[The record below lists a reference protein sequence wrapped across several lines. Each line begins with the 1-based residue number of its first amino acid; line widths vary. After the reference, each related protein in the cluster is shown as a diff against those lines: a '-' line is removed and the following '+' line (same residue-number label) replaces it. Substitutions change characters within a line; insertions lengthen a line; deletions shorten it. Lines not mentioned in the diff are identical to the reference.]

1 MVAAA
6 SRGGLLRKPDWM
18 SKVATVGPHLLA
30 IGYALV
36 VACATLL
43 PPGTD
48 LWLFVFDPDKL
59 ESRFVGR
66 SVVLGAFVGGLML
79 AIVAWRRRQLWMSR
93 LSLPLLGY
101 IAVCGIGLA
110 LLVLV
115 SQPPRYLGRVG
126 LGGLRDFAQDFN
138 ARHIVFYFGFAIVA
152 AFVWRRRVSLP
163 LIGVLLMAFGY
174 CLELT
179 QKFVP
184 DRTFR
189 ITDLL
194 SNGLGILLGLCWVY
208 LYDSLLGIR
217 GTRLSRLGRIRRRRG
232 VGRQSRARAAVQ
244 PRQS

>member
-1 MVAAA
+1 
-6 SRGGLLRKPDWM
+6 M

-59 ESRFVGR
+59 ESRLVGR

-101 IAVCGIGLA
+101 IAICGIGLA

-126 LGGLRDFAQDFN
+126 LGALRDFAQDFN
-138 ARHIVFYFGFAIVA
+138 ARHIVFYFGFAVVA
-152 AFVWRRRVSLP
+152 AFAWRRRVSPP

-194 SNGLGILLGLCWVY
+194 SNGLGVLLGLCWVY
-208 LYDSLLGIR
+208 LYDSLLGLR

-232 VGRQSRARAAVQ
+232 VGRQSRARAAAQ

>member
-126 LGGLRDFAQDFN
+126 LGALRDFAQDFN
-138 ARHIVFYFGFAIVA
+138 ARHIVFYFGFAVVA
-152 AFVWRRRVSLP
+152 AFAWRRRVSLP

-208 LYDSLLGIR
+208 LYDSLLGLR